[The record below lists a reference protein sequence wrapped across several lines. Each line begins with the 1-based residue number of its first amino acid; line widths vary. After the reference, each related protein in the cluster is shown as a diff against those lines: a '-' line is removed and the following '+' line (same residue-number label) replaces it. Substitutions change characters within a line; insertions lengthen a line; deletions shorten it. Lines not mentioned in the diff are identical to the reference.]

1 MSEYTRETNMSSEE
15 LLFERM
21 ISDILNSR
29 CDEHTKEKYIAEM
42 KRVVE
47 RSKNMLPY
55 LEEIGYKKVEDE
67 KNVVKKIEDFFKD
80 QNIAYE

>member
-1 MSEYTRETNMSSEE
+1 MSEHTQETNMNSEG

-29 CDEHTKEKYIAEM
+29 CDEQTKEKYIAEM
-42 KRVVE
+42 KRVVA